1 MTGAGPPIEI
11 SEIPLADPEGNQTTL
26 GSFAAEPLAVVLV
39 RYFGCLPCQH
49 FLRDVDRAI
58 EDFPTGSRVIAVGGS
73 SIRQAQWLRD
83 VKEVKIPLLLDP
95 GQEVRSIAGVGQLT
109 ARQMSKGDGWM
120 NYARAMRHGFRPQVP
135 TADALQAPGIVI
147 FGRDFSVAW
156 VHRGE
161 MMGDYPTVQDLI
173 GRVEI
178 QASGG

>member
-1 MTGAGPPIEI
+1 MTGAERPIDI
-11 SEIPLADPEGNQTTL
+11 SGIALTDPEGNETTL

-49 FLRDVDRAI
+49 FLLDVDRTI
-58 EDFPTGSRVIAVGGS
+58 EDFPIRSQVIAVGGS

-83 VKEVKIPLLLDP
+83 VKGVMIPLLLDP

-109 ARQMSKGDGWM
+109 ARQLAKGDGWM
-120 NYARAMRHGFRPQVP
+120 NYARAMRNGFRPQVP

-147 FGRDFSVAW
+147 LGSDLSVAW
-156 VHRGE
+156 VHEGE
-161 MMGDYPTVQDLI
+161 MMGDYPTVLDLM